1 MTRDVRTVGEN
12 ASLEEIAETLERHR
26 IKRVPVV
33 RDGRLVGIVSRADL
47 LRGLVARQ
55 ASPIVV
61 ASDEELRGRV
71 QAAIQRAG
79 PDCMFLSAVV
89 SGGIAHIWGSVGS
102 EVERRAAVLA
112 AEGVPGVESVRD
124 EIGILP
130 PRIRSMMWAE

>member
-1 MTRDVRTVGEN
+1 
-12 ASLEEIAETLERHR
+12 
-26 IKRVPVV
+26 
-33 RDGRLVGIVSRADL
+33 
-47 LRGLVARQ
+47 
-55 ASPIVV
+55 
-61 ASDEELRGRV
+61 
-71 QAAIQRAG
+71 
-79 PDCMFLSAVV
+79 MFLSAVV